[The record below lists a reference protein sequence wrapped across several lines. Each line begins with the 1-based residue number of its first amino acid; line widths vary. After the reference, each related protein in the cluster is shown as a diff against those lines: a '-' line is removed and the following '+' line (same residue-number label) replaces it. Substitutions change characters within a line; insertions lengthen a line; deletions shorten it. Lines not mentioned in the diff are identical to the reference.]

1 MFDLLSFIGRSLQLQ
16 DYLFSKNYI
25 KNTWLPLQNCKSAPH
40 WFTYLRHEEKVM
52 SKQTGIYNHVKI
64 QEQKLK
70 KNRNKHLL
78 WLLMNVCNKKFSQL
92 SEDERD

>member
-1 MFDLLSFIGRSLQLQ
+1 M
-16 DYLFSKNYI
+16 
-25 KNTWLPLQNCKSAPH
+25 
-40 WFTYLRHEEKVM
+40 YLRHEEKVM

-70 KNRNKHLL
+70 KIRNKHLL
-78 WLLMNVCNKKFSQL
+78 WLLMNVCHKKFSQL